1 MSRGLSYQQIFTLR
15 YIAACNDRCECLV
28 RLYEAWGQHLHTD
41 DDPENGVKAGD
52 LNKNFASASFALSIR
67 GLERRGLITRETLE
81 RDRRRTCLVLTESG
95 KQKADDYHN
104 IRFGEDVDRRLE
116 RTALRHRRE
125 EPHRDNSRPNNGH
138 KVDSSHATIERS
150 SRC

>member
-15 YIAACNDRCECLV
+15 YIAACDDRCNCLI

-81 RDRRRTCLVLTESG
+81 RDRRRTCLVLTEKG
-95 KQKADDYHN
+95 KQKASDYHN
-104 IRFGEDVDRRLE
+104 IRFGEDIDRRLE
-116 RTALRHRRE
+116 RAAHNPRQENTR
-125 EPHRDNSRPNNGH
+125 NYNGH
-138 KVDSSHATIERS
+138 KADGSHLSVENG
-150 SRC
+150 SRL